1 MPSAWAGTG
10 THRVG
15 TRGPFPLDANRSQ
28 QARSASNCAEI
39 NEVSIRPAWRIA
51 GARGKVYPLA
61 LALRTRSPCAQEDE
75 GAVTKINRSNSEA
88 NVRAACV
95 FTRGL
100 RLDLRGLAGY
110 LSLSRRTPQ
119 DLVNDPTDPLP
130 TYRVGAKLLV
140 RRSEAD
146 AWMARRRNRKP
157 LAAARLAAAD
167 AHALLT
173 ARPKR

>member
-1 MPSAWAGTG
+1 M
-10 THRVG
+10 
-15 TRGPFPLDANRSQ
+15 N
-28 QARSASNCAEI
+28 
-39 NEVSIRPAWRIA
+39 
-51 GARGKVYPLA
+51 
-61 LALRTRSPCAQEDE
+61 
-75 GAVTKINRSNSEA
+75 
-88 NVRAACV
+88 
-95 FTRGL
+95 
-100 RLDLRGLAGY
+100 DLI
-110 LSLSRRTPQ
+110 
-119 DLVNDPTDPLP
+119 DPLP